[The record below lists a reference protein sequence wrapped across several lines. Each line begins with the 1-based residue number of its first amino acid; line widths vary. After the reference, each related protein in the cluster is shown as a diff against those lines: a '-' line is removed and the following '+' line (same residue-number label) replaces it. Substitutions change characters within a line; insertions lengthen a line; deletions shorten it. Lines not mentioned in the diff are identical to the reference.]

1 MKTQENSF
9 LSNSIITLTRQ
20 VVSIVIGLLILFIMA
35 KGLGPSGQGKYTLIT
50 YLPLMLMTFLNFGF
64 NSSTVFFV
72 SRKKVSLN
80 SAFSTNIIIGLGL
93 AIVSMLIGVFV
104 IYLLSETK
112 FHEIDTSIL
121 FISLLALPGMFLM
134 IFLQTIFQGIQDFK
148 AFNSALVVQQ
158 FTTLFF
164 LVLFLFLVDIH
175 LLGAIL
181 SFILGYVCAVLYMI
195 YYLIKYSRASFS
207 FKNFSS
213 EHMKEML
220 IYGIKAHVSNIMTF
234 LNYRLDVLL
243 LGYFLTNSAVGVYT
257 VAVNLGERL
266 SIFSQSFSQVLLPR
280 IASSDIEEDR
290 NKITSMLS
298 RFILVLVIAV
308 SILIILFSDFVIH
321 LFLDQEY
328 MKSSLLLKL
337 LLPGLTVLTVEKI
350 LSNDLA
356 GRGMPELN
364 MYVSFVN
371 VVLNVVLNLIFI
383 PAIGVTGAAISSS
396 ITYFVSFIIKSFI
409 YKSVT
414 KQKFSDFLLIKK
426 EDIALLL
433 KIYRRFRYRSVVNK

>member
-9 LSNSIITLTRQ
+9 LSNSMITLTRQ
-20 VVSIVIGLLILFIMA
+20 VVSIVIGVFILFIIA

-50 YLPLMLMTFLNFGF
+50 YLPLMLMTFLNLGF

-93 AIVSMLIGVFV
+93 ALASVLIGCLAIF
-104 IYLLSETK
+104 ILSETK
-112 FHEIDTSIL
+112 FKDINSTLL
-121 FISLLALPGMFLM
+121 FLSLLALPGMFLM
-134 IFLQTIFQGIQDFK
+134 IFLQTILQGIQDFK
-148 AFNSALVVQQ
+148 AFNTALVVQQ

-164 LVLFLFLVDIH
+164 LIVFMFLVKLH
-175 LLGAIL
+175 LTGAIL
-181 SFILGYVCAVLYMI
+181 SFILGYACAAVYMI
-195 YYLIKYSRASFS
+195 AYLIKYHEASFS
-207 FKNFSS
+207 FKNFSR
-213 EHMKEML
+213 EHLKEMW

-234 LNYRLDVLL
+234 LNYRLDVLF
-243 LGYFLTNSAVGVYT
+243 LGYFLTETSVGVYT
-257 VAVNLGERL
+257 VAVSLGERL

-280 IASSDIEEDR
+280 IASSNLEEDR

-298 RFILVLVIAV
+298 RFILILVIIV
-308 SILIILFSDFVIH
+308 SILIILFVDIVFRW
-321 LFLDQEY
+321 FLPEY

-364 MYVSFVN
+364 MYVSFFN
-371 VVLNVVLNLIFI
+371 VGFNVILNLILI
-383 PAIGVTGAAISSS
+383 PSIGVTGAAISSS
-396 ITYFVSFIIKSFI
+396 VTYIASFIIKAFI
-409 YKSVT
+409 YRSVT
-414 KQKFSDFLLIKK
+414 KQKLSDFLLIKK
-426 EDIALLL
+426 ADFILLK
-433 KIYRRFRYRSVVNK
+433 KIYRNFRYRTAVNK